1 MTQSNNGN
9 VYVMSASASRAENFW
24 GLNGDRSSRMV
35 LLRPVWP
42 AQDVP
47 QGATVWAL
55 DFGDFLMAEALR
67 YLIETRAVAVKY
79 VKGDERVWLHG

>member
-1 MTQSNNGN
+1 
-9 VYVMSASASRAENFW
+9 
-24 GLNGDRSSRMV
+24 
-35 LLRPVWP
+35 
-42 AQDVP
+42 
-47 QGATVWAL
+47 VWAL

>member
-1 MTQSNNGN
+1 M
-9 VYVMSASASRAENFW
+9 
-24 GLNGDRSSRMV
+24 

-42 AQDVP
+42 VQDVP

-67 YLIETRAVAVKY
+67 YMIETRAVAVTY